1 MGKKEDTFEHESLQD
16 KDSIINYL
24 KAVSDGFKKG
34 RIKFSDEDDELTLTP
49 EKMANLRIRAVQ
61 SKKSQELRIK
71 ISWSSDQDTDVDDT
85 PLFIDAKKH
94 KK

>member
-1 MGKKEDTFEHESLQD
+1 MGKKTDTFEHESIQD

-24 KAVSDGFKKG
+24 NAISEGFKKG
-34 RIKFSDEDDELTLTP
+34 RIQFSDEEDEMTLTP
-49 EKMANLRIRAVQ
+49 ETMANLRIRAIQ

-71 ISWSSDQDTDVDDT
+71 ISWSSDQDEDIDDT
-85 PLFIDAKKH
+85 PLFIDAKKP

>member
-1 MGKKEDTFEHESLQD
+1 MGKKSDTFEHESLQD

-24 KAVSDGFKKG
+24 KAISDGFKKG
-34 RIKFSDEDDELTLTP
+34 RIQFSDEEDELTLTP
-49 EKMANLRIRAVQ
+49 ETMANLRIRAQQ

-71 ISWSSDQDTDVDDT
+71 ISWSSDQEVDVDDI
-85 PLFIDAKKH
+85 PLFIDAKKS